1 MIYSN
6 EKLKTQNAKIKLKV
20 QNFLKNFK
28 FCTVVLH
35 LSLYTLRFTGLALAS
50 LLISISLYADI
61 IYLKN
66 GEKLEG
72 EIINTTKEG
81 YEIKVKSGNTPIKKE
96 DIKRI
101 EEKPTDS
108 LKIYSPSEEYQI
120 RLSKIDP
127 KDAGAHFQL
136 GTFCF
141 NNALYEEAANEF
153 HTAKDLD
160 VSYSQRVDKVLKEI
174 EDLKARLN
182 KREGKKEKIK
192 PQFKREV
199 FGSSTSP
206 FNKER
211 FAMFLSTFKDK
222 DKKIEF
228 LRECLLKAKELE
240 KQIDATTK
248 PEERQRNL
256 FSALDFYKQ
265 AAFSEEQEITNT
277 ANEAIKRLTRGLIEP
292 KKGSLNKPIGRL
304 YSEINEFLSTVSIEE
319 AQGYCEGYLK
329 MAKDT
334 EIEAETLSVDSEE
347 FNLKLRTA
355 LNCYLIVYNFTNDP
369 QIKKEVLTSIKRC
382 NKKL

>member
-174 EDLKARLN
+174 ED
-182 KREGKKEKIK
+182 
-192 PQFKREV
+192 
-199 FGSSTSP
+199 
-206 FNKER
+206 
-211 FAMFLSTFKDK
+211 
-222 DKKIEF
+222 
-228 LRECLLKAKELE
+228 
-240 KQIDATTK
+240 
-248 PEERQRNL
+248 
-256 FSALDFYKQ
+256 
-265 AAFSEEQEITNT
+265 
-277 ANEAIKRLTRGLIEP
+277 
-292 KKGSLNKPIGRL
+292 
-304 YSEINEFLSTVSIEE
+304 
-319 AQGYCEGYLK
+319 
-329 MAKDT
+329 
-334 EIEAETLSVDSEE
+334 
-347 FNLKLRTA
+347 
-355 LNCYLIVYNFTNDP
+355 
-369 QIKKEVLTSIKRC
+369 
-382 NKKL
+382 